1 MTPIT
6 SVLVPVDFG
15 DASARAVAVAGRIAE
30 ATGARLQVLH
40 AEPIDAPAY
49 FTHEQIE
56 ALAAQ
61 RRSLRHRAESYL
73 EAFVR
78 RHTRA
83 PFTAVISQASP
94 TDAIGQHAGTADL
107 VVMGTH
113 GRTGPSRW
121 WMGSVAE
128 RVLWETRRPL
138 MVVHAGDD
146 PTRPFTQIAVHAAPP
161 AAGEPARALADEL
174 GRRLGA
180 PVIDRRQEPLPPA
193 GAVDDATL
201 AVIAVPLPHSR
212 AWQHAVGEPLVR
224 TAHAVLFVPESD
236 SRRTQ

>member
-1 MTPIT
+1 MTPIA

-15 DASARAVAVAGRIAE
+15 DASARAVAIGGRIAE

-94 TDAIGQHAGTADL
+94 ADAIGEHARTADL

-128 RVLWETRRPL
+128 RVLWETERPL
-138 MVVHAGDD
+138 MVVHAADD
-146 PTRPFTQIAVHAAPP
+146 PARLFTQIAVHPAPP
-161 AAGEPARALADEL
+161 LAGEPARAFADEL
-174 GRRLGA
+174 ARTLGA
-180 PVIDRRQEPLPPA
+180 PVVDRRHEPSRPA
-193 GAVDDATL
+193 RAVDTAAL
-201 AVIAVPLPHSR
+201 AVVAVPLPRSR
-212 AWQHAVGEPLVR
+212 AWQHAVGELLVR
-224 TAHAVLFVPESD
+224 AAHAVLFVPESEP
-236 SRRTQ
+236 RRTQ

>member
-1 MTPIT
+1 MTSIA

-30 ATGARLQVLH
+30 AGGARLQVLH

-78 RHTRA
+78 RNTRA

-94 TDAIGQHAGTADL
+94 TDAIGQHARTADL

-128 RVLWETRRPL
+128 RVLWETDRPL

-146 PTRPFTQIAVHAAPP
+146 PARMFTQIAVHATPP
-161 AAGEPARALADEL
+161 LAGEPARAFADEL
-174 GRRLGA
+174 ARTLGA
-180 PVIDRRQEPLPPA
+180 PVVDRRRAPEPAA
-193 GAVDDATL
+193 GAGDEATL
-201 AVIAVPLPHSR
+201 AVVAVPLPHSH

-224 TAHAVLFVPESD
+224 AAHAVLFVPESE
-236 SRRTQ
+236 SRRRQ

>member
-1 MTPIT
+1 MTPIA

-15 DASARAVAVAGRIAE
+15 DASARAIAIGGRIAE

-56 ALAAQ
+56 VLSAQ

-94 TDAIGQHAGTADL
+94 IDAIGHHARTSDL

-113 GRTGPSRW
+113 GRTGPNRW

-128 RVLWETRRPL
+128 RVLRETDRPL
-138 MVVHAGDD
+138 MVVHAADD
-146 PTRPFTQIAVHAAPP
+146 PARRFTQIAVHAAPP
-161 AAGEPARALADEL
+161 LAGDPARAFADAL
-174 GRRLGA
+174 MRSLGA
-180 PVIDRRQEPLPPA
+180 PVVDRRHEPAPSA
-193 GAVDDATL
+193 RDVEAATL
-201 AVIAVPLPHSR
+201 AVVAVPLPHSR

-224 TAHAVLFVPESD
+224 TAHAVLFVPESQ
-236 SRRTQ
+236 SRRKQ